1 MSILRDNLS
10 HSSATC
16 GFNFLGSPGV
26 ASSHPSGWVSKV
38 EVFLWHSPL
47 LIHLTRMHLLLPA
60 CPLGSVAPGN
70 MFPSSLLLSIFSAHL
85 LDNILKILS
94 ASTLLLTL
102 HIRFSM
108 SAPNSLVFKQICC
121 CFPFRDNGK
130 KPVLDL
136 GIPEIQIPALLN
148 GGETSGRPLNLS
160 VACSSFIKW
169 GCHVSCR
176 AVELTHMESN

>member
-10 HSSATC
+10 HSFATC
-16 GFNFLGSPGV
+16 GFNFLASPGV

-38 EVFLWHSPL
+38 DVFLWHSPL
-47 LIHLTRMHLLLPA
+47 LIHLTRMLLLLPV
-60 CPLGSVAPGN
+60 CPPCPVGPGN
-70 MFPSSLLLSIFSAHL
+70 LLPSSLLLSIFSAHL

-102 HIRFSM
+102 HIRSSM

-121 CFPFRDNGK
+121 CFPFRDNWK

-160 VACSSFIKW
+160 VACFSFIKW
-169 GCHVSCR
+169 GCHMSCR

>member
-1 MSILRDNLS
+1 MGFQGRSVPLTF
-10 HSSATC
+10 SSAHSLDKNA
-16 GFNFLGSPGV
+16 F
-26 ASSHPSGWVSKV
+26 APSC
-38 EVFLWHSPL
+38 
-47 LIHLTRMHLLLPA
+47 LPSMP
-60 CPLGSVAPGN
+60 CCSRQHAPGN
-70 MFPSSLLLSIFSAHL
+70 MLPSSLLLSIFSAHL

-102 HIRFSM
+102 HIRSSM

-121 CFPFRDNGK
+121 CFPFRDNWK

-160 VACSSFIKW
+160 VACFSFIKW
-169 GCHVSCR
+169 GCHMSCR
-176 AVELTHMESN
+176 AVELTHVESN